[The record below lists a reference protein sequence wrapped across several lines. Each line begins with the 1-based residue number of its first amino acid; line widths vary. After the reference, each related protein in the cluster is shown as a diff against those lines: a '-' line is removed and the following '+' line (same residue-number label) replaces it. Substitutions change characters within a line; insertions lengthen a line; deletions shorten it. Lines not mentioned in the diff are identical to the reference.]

1 MTTTSTQT
9 VLSADNLTKSFG
21 TFTAVRGASVNVHR
35 GEVVAIIGPNGA
47 GKTTFF
53 DLLTG
58 RKTPDSGT
66 VSIFGKDVTKMPPWR
81 RVRLGLARSFQVSSV
96 FKTLST
102 LENVQI
108 GIALAQRQ
116 AWQPFGLAVRRHRD
130 RAVALLEEVGLA
142 DRMDLPAGQLSHG
155 DQRSLELAVALSSSP
170 KILLLDEP
178 TAGMGVAESEECLA
192 HISAITQKNDIPI
205 LFVEHDMSI
214 VFSFA
219 TRIVVLAAGEVIVNG
234 SPAEVRANERVRE
247 VYFGENL

>member
-1 MTTTSTQT
+1 MTSALAQP
-9 VLSADNLTKSFG
+9 VLSADSLTKSFS
-21 TFTAVRGASVNVHR
+21 TFTAVRGASIDIHS

-58 RKTPDSGT
+58 RKIPDSGT
-66 VSIFGKDVTKMPPWR
+66 VRIFGKDVTRMPPWR

-96 FKTLST
+96 FGTLSA
-102 LENVQI
+102 LENVQL
-108 GIALAQRQ
+108 GIALAKRQ
-116 AWQPFGLAVRRHRD
+116 AWHPFGLAVRRHRD
-130 RAVALLEEVGLA
+130 HAAALLEEVGLA
-142 DRMDLPAGQLSHG
+142 DRLHLPAGKLSHG
-155 DQRSLELAVALSSSP
+155 DQRSLELAVALSSNP
-170 KILLLDEP
+170 RILLLDEP
-178 TAGMGVAESEECLA
+178 TAGMGVAESAECLE
-192 HISAITQKNDIPI
+192 HISAITRKNDIPI

-219 TRIVVLAAGEVIVNG
+219 TRIVVLAAGEVIMNG